1 MDSMGNCLDTPLR
14 RVENA
19 QSSQNASGKK
29 IFLLELDVRSED
41 LWWDLMWG
49 VLGFANW
56 YC

>member
-19 QSSQNASGKK
+19 QSSQNASGKFF
-29 IFLLELDVRSED
+29 FLLELDVRSED